1 MCRLTLRASR
11 HLLPIPLEIK
21 AKIHSS
27 FQISWLS
34 TVSFIFLCVPS
45 SSGLRWMSFPYLYST
60 ASLPHMV
67 HIWIW
72 LDFPSLDSISINIL
86 LGDQRAWPLKP
97 CKWSRNS
104 ICYFLLL
111 YNIFCILCSPCVQW
125 IYIIHIHCKQ
135 KQWHLLA
142 CCLKSVKAHAL
153 IHW

>member
-11 HLLPIPLEIK
+11 HLPIPLEIK

-45 SSGLRWMSFPYLYST
+45 SSGLWWMSFPFLYST

-67 HIWIW
+67 HIRIW

-104 ICYFLLL
+104 ICYF
-111 YNIFCILCSPCVQW
+111 FCYFTTYFASYAPLVFNEFILFVSTVSRNSDICWLVVWNLSR
-125 IYIIHIHCKQ
+125 
-135 KQWHLLA
+135 LML
-142 CCLKSVKAHAL
+142 
-153 IHW
+153 